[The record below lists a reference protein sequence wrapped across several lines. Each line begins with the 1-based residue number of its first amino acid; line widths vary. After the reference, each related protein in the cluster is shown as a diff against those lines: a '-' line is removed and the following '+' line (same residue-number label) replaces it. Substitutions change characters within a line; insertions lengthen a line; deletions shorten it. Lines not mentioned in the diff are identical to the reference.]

1 MNPTVTCACGAVA
14 EPFEEEV
21 DIGVGI
27 QRFLTG
33 WQCPDHGGICGV
45 CYGCG
50 TAEKIGYTHE
60 LWCKEHPGVT
70 ITAESFE
77 AETDKIVEKVVDR
90 FGWHGL
96 RVVRRAVK
104 DVGMTVKSMRADDD
118 ELRCGELQEGG
129 R

>member
-1 MNPTVTCACGAVA
+1 MNPTVTCACGAIA

-21 DIGVGI
+21 DIGV
-27 QRFLTG
+27 
-33 WQCPDHGGICGV
+33 GICGV

-77 AETDKIVEKVVDR
+77 AETDKIVEKVVER
-90 FGWHGL
+90 FGG
-96 RVVRRAVK
+96 K
-104 DVGMTVKSMRADDD
+104 T
-118 ELRCGELQEGG
+118 
-129 R
+129 

>member
-14 EPFEEEV
+14 EPFAEEV

-77 AETDKIVEKVVDR
+77 AETDKIVEKVVER
-90 FGWHGL
+90 FGG
-96 RVVRRAVK
+96 K
-104 DVGMTVKSMRADDD
+104 T
-118 ELRCGELQEGG
+118 
-129 R
+129 

>member
-70 ITAESFE
+70 N
-77 AETDKIVEKVVDR
+77 
-90 FGWHGL
+90 HGG
-96 RVVRRAVK
+96 VVRRRRRTRSSRRSSIDSGDK
-104 DVGMTVKSMRADDD
+104 
-118 ELRCGELQEGG
+118 
-129 R
+129 